1 MKSLRTSPTGFSPFA
16 PPSCPESRTNDN
28 PAPALP
34 ARSCQHLG
42 TELRAFYDDI
52 LAAPMP
58 ARLSELIERLDAV
71 GRENA
76 R

>member
-16 PPSCPESRTNDN
+16 PPNCPESPTNDN
-28 PAPALP
+28 PALP

-52 LAAPMP
+52 LAAPVP
-58 ARLSELIERLDAV
+58 ARLAELIERLDAV
-71 GRENA
+71 AREDA